1 MEMGAIRRI
10 DGARLASIVG
20 ICIAVFGAAS
30 ATAAVGYAEWMW
42 VFVFAGLV
50 VPPVVL
56 ILAVAAAMLKRF
68 SRA

>member
-1 MEMGAIRRI
+1 MGTPRRNG
-10 DGARLASIVG
+10 GARLASIVG
-20 ICIAVFGAAS
+20 ICLAVFGAAS

-56 ILAVAAAMLKRF
+56 ILTVAATLLKRL

>member
-1 MEMGAIRRI
+1 METGTTSKVGGAK
-10 DGARLASIVG
+10 LASIAGV
-20 ICIAVFGAAS
+20 CLAVFGAAS
-30 ATAAVGYAEWMW
+30 VVAAVGYPEWMW

-56 ILAVAAAMLKRF
+56 VLAVAAAVLKHF